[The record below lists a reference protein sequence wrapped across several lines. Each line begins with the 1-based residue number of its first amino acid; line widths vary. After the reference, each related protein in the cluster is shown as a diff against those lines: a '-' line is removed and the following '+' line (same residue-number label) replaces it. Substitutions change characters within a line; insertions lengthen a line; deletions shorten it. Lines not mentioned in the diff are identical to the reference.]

1 MTSTII
7 ETLHHHLGWCPC
19 RNTHASHPSNTGNT
33 ETEPSLQQGRSSGQP
48 QTGDQTQVI
57 PEGFFTGIA
66 VTILFLTL
74 FFGGNWWWPV
84 LTAGV
89 TAVFFILMVS
99 GRIRM
104 PGRETDATE

>member
-7 ETLHHHLGWCPC
+7 GTFHHRLGWCPC
-19 RNTHASHPSNTGNT
+19 RNTHASHPLNTGN
-33 ETEPSLQQGRSSGQP
+33 TEPSLQQGGSSGQP
-48 QTGDQTQVI
+48 LTRDRAPVI

-66 VTILFLTL
+66 ITILFLTL

-89 TAVFFILMVS
+89 TAVFFILMFS
-99 GRIRM
+99 GRIRK
-104 PGRETDATE
+104 PGRETNATE